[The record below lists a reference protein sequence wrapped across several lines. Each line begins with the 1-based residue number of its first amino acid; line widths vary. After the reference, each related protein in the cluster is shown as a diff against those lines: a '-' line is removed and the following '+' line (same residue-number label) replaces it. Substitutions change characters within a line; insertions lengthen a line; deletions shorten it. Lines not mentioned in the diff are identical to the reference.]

1 MIHIRGVK
9 FKFAEGHTRIMV
21 ALKGPG
27 GCGWVVMDSSMLLT
41 LRGACGGGAGK
52 AGRGDLDGP
61 SGGMRD
67 QGERQNLVHQRRLA
81 VPCT

>member
-1 MIHIRGVK
+1 MNKMDRCLVEGKHYMIHIRGVK

-41 LRGACGGGAGK
+41 LRGACGGGQA
-52 AGRGDLDGP
+52 RL
-61 SGGMRD
+61 GGGIWMAPA
-67 QGERQNLVHQRRLA
+67 EE
-81 VPCT
+81 